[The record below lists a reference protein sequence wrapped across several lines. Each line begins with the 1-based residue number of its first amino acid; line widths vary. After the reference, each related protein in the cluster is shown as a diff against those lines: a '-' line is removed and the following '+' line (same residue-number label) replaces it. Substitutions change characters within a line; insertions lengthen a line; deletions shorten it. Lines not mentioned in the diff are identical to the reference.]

1 MLDKINRLLFL
12 REVQIFKDLESY
24 AFLEQMADAMDEVT
38 FATGQTIFSRGEP
51 GQLCYI
57 LVEGRAK
64 AHIEDLQIGQLE
76 RGDCFG
82 EMSLFDS
89 KPRCASVTTLEECR
103 CLVLTQAQVFEAIY
117 ENPTIALNIIRLL
130 SEQIHKLNLCQHL
143 RKFHQPPFNRQ
154 ALAKLI

>member
-1 MLDKINRLLFL
+1 M
-12 REVQIFKDLESY
+12 
-24 AFLEQMADAMDEVT
+24 
-38 FATGQTIFSRGEP
+38 
-51 GQLCYI
+51 
-57 LVEGRAK
+57 EGRAK
-64 AHIEDLQIGQLE
+64 VHIEELHIGRLE

-82 EMSLFDS
+82 EMSLFDA

-117 ENPTIALNIIRLL
+117 ENPAIALNIIRLL
-130 SEQIHKLNLCQHL
+130 SGQIHKLNLCQHL